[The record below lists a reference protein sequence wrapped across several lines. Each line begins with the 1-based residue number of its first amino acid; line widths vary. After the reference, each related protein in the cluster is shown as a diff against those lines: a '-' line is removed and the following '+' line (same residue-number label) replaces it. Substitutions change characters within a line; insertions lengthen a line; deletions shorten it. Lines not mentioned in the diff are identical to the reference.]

1 MAPPCHGRGYGCE
14 PHHSRQF
21 PHSVSNS
28 DSAACARWCHPQFY
42 VESTDDYHPKR
53 GFLPLSGECQGDSF
67 LGILGAGFGRELA
80 VGYGRGETKRGPRLK
95 LVWGE
100 RLISPARFRA
110 YCLIM
115 ESIGIG
121 CRNVDTV
128 SKQRSLPDPEIC
140 RTTYRGGISR
150 SLVLPGGKPRLLPAC
165 DTVRQ
170 FRRFSCCPLPTGIYV
185 SS

>member
-1 MAPPCHGRGYGCE
+1 MPLLRHPPILLHSNVSLIPGIAIDGFMA
-14 PHHSRQF
+14 
-21 PHSVSNS
+21 V
-28 DSAACARWCHPQFY
+28 
-42 VESTDDYHPKR
+42 
-53 GFLPLSGECQGDSF
+53 
-67 LGILGAGFGRELA
+67 LGARIRAAGGRDE
-80 VGYGRGETKRGPRLK
+80 KRVEAQTDL
-95 LVWGE
+95 GE

-115 ESIGIG
+115 ELIGID